1 MKKPPLESE
10 IVIMESCAE
19 RTITVAPMSGS
30 RLVESTITPHNFPVG
45 FWAETMWQTNN
56 IADRNREILREIKI
70 QELAFCVIFSKISF
84 FENIYVFLNN
94 YLINLLSVKEE
105 WGILEMFAK
114 KYGRK
119 MGEEILFDFL
129 FAEFVKIICG
139 LCPVESC
146 NL

>member
-84 FENIYVFLNN
+84 F
-94 YLINLLSVKEE
+94 
-105 WGILEMFAK
+105 
-114 KYGRK
+114 
-119 MGEEILFDFL
+119 
-129 FAEFVKIICG
+129 
-139 LCPVESC
+139 
-146 NL
+146 